1 MDRSCAPTNQ
11 LEVARQH
18 SHMSTS
24 TNTLPRGAAFFD
36 IVATVEA
43 QCSTESIREIPKL
56 GLSTPACFDCLG
68 DVLSLLYAEA
78 SCFHGCL
85 GGDHFYQ
92 RITARIVTHS
102 LSSLRLAL
110 LGYYDESFAVTRNLG
125 EMANLLFLF
134 AARPDL
140 VETWRSADDAARWK
154 EFGPA
159 KVRRALEEMNL
170 RPPVDKSRYGLLC
183 EVGVHLVPSVSP
195 QTFNEHGRSTLGARF
210 QYKGL
215 MCALNELATAVA
227 ECAGCVSVFPH
238 VEDRR
243 ESLQTAAQALL
254 NVVGHLDLKVAR
266 DKNNET

>member
-1 MDRSCAPTNQ
+1 
-11 LEVARQH
+11 
-18 SHMSTS
+18 MSTS
-24 TNTLPRGAAFFD
+24 NKTLPRGAAFFD
-36 IVATVEA
+36 TVATVET
-43 QCSTESIREIPKL
+43 QCFAESIGEIPKL

-78 SCFHGCL
+78 ACFHGCS

-110 LGYYDESFAVTRNLG
+110 SGYYDESFALTRNLG

-154 EFGPA
+154 EFRPA
-159 KVRRALEEMNL
+159 KVRRTLEGMSL
-170 RPPVDKSRYGLLC
+170 RPPVDESRYSLLC

-195 QTFNEHGRSTLGARF
+195 QSFNEHGRSTLGARF
-210 QYKGL
+210 QYEGL

-238 VEDRR
+238 FESRR
-243 ESLQTAAQALL
+243 ESLQAAAQTLL
-254 NVVGHLDLKVAR
+254 NVVGQLDLKVAHDSR
-266 DKNNET
+266 NDT